1 LISLPLELQPVFASS
16 NASSMQPANAK
27 SEDTNVKLWILRERF
42 PQGCECTLSFVVIPS
57 KCCCGDLFW
66 NLMHIL
72 EGELGVQTHCFLATE
87 NARM

>member
-27 SEDTNVKLWILRERF
+27 SEDMNVKLCILRERF

-57 KCCCGDLFW
+57 KCCCGDF
-66 NLMHIL
+66 
-72 EGELGVQTHCFLATE
+72 F
-87 NARM
+87 